1 MVGYKLIKKD
11 ELSFDLRSGFTLFLI
26 ALPLCVGIALAS
38 GAPASAGIIAGVIG
52 GTLGALMGGARLSIN
67 GPAAGMIVVVVNGI
81 TSLSDGDAKVGFQR
95 FLACV
100 CVVGVLQI
108 LSGLAGLG
116 KYALLAPGAVIH
128 GMMAAIGSIILIKQL
143 PVLVGVKPNATSLL
157 GTVAEMPSILA
168 RSDLPIAMIGVLCL
182 VVLMI
187 WNNVKSR
194 ITQIVP
200 GPLVA
205 VIVGLSLSIFFHFV
219 NPHQLSVFGSLY
231 EVGPKFL
238 VPLPT
243 ALSEFLTFPLFDE
256 ILTARS
262 FMVILTVYMVG
273 SLESQLSTLA
283 VDKLDPLKRGSD
295 YDQEF
300 IGKGL
305 TNLTCGLVGGLPV
318 ITEIVRSSANIATGA
333 KSPASNVIHGVLLA
347 VAVVLIP
354 DVLRQIPLTSL
365 AAVLLIIGFRLAHPL
380 HFKEAMHAGWDS
392 FAAFF
397 VTWAVTIADDLLV
410 GLGLGLIIY
419 VVSQLIRGVKIKA
432 FYSPDIITRRESS
445 KGFVEVRGALV
456 FSGYIAVLGACS
468 SMPDASEV
476 FLDLGSV
483 THLDNGVRNSLEG
496 LEGQMKAEGKDLK
509 VIWPRTK
516 AA

>member
-1 MVGYKLIKKD
+1 MIGYKLIKQD
-11 ELSFDLRSGFTLFLI
+11 GHSFDLKAGFTLFLI

-38 GAPASAGIIAGVIG
+38 GAPAASGIIAGVVG
-52 GTLGALMGGARLSIN
+52 GTLGALMGGARLNIN

-81 TSLSDGDAKVGFQR
+81 ASLSDGDPKIGFQR

-100 CVVGVLQI
+100 CVVGVLQV

-128 GMMAAIGSIILIKQL
+128 GMMAAIGSIIIIKQL
-143 PVLVGVKPNATSLL
+143 PVLVGVKPTATTLL
-157 GTVAEMPSILA
+157 GTIAEMPSILA
-168 RSDLPIAMIGVLCL
+168 RNDLPIALIGLLCL
-182 VVLMI
+182 AVLLV
-187 WNNVKSR
+187 WNNYKSR
-194 ITQIVP
+194 ITEVIP

-205 VIVGLSLSIFFHFV
+205 VIVGLTLSILFHFV
-219 NPHQLSVFGSLY
+219 NPQQLSIFGTLY

-238 VPLPT
+238 VPLPSE
-243 ALSEFLTFPLFDE
+243 LSEFLTSPIFDE
-256 ILTARS
+256 IFTARS
-262 FMVILTVYMVG
+262 LMVILSVYMVG

-295 YDQEF
+295 FDQEF

-305 TNLTCGLVGGLPV
+305 TNLTCGLIGGLPV

-333 KSPASNVIHGVLLA
+333 RSPLSNVFHGVLLA
-347 VAVVLIP
+347 IAVVLIP

-365 AAVLLIIGFRLAHPL
+365 AAVLLIIGQRLAHPK
-380 HFKEAMHAGWDS
+380 HFKEAWHAGWDS

-397 VTWAVTIADDLLV
+397 ITWSVTIIDDLLV
-410 GLGLGLIIY
+410 GLALGLIVY
-419 VVSQLIRGVKIKA
+419 VVCQIIRGVKFRA
-432 FYSPDIITRRESS
+432 FYAPEIITRRESS
-445 KGFVEVRGALV
+445 KGVVEVRGALV

-483 THLDNGVRNSLEG
+483 THLDSGVRNNLEG
-496 LEGQMKAEGKDLK
+496 LEGQMRAEGKELK
-509 VIWPRTK
+509 VIWPRAK